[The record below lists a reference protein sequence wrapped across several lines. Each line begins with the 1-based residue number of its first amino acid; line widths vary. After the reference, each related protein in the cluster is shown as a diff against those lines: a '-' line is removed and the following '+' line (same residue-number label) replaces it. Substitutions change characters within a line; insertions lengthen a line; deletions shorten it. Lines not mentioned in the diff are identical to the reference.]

1 MLRPSKFNK
10 ESGLWVW
17 TPDYDED
24 NEKDDNIAGV
34 TDTEGT
40 TAGDLATTEPIAPTS
55 AETPADQVSAE
66 ESKVTADES
75 GYVMELGDQIR
86 FKVKSINFTQ
96 VTKTAKGMQ
105 ATTTTTAQSVHPNMM
120 GGPSGKNS
128 DGAGSIRKASVDSAE
143 AHPVRKRSLSVDL
156 TESQN
161 VPASMHVVASICED
175 GLGLTSWWEAQE
187 DQDDDE
193 EEDE

>member
-24 NEKDDNIAGV
+24 NDENESV
-34 TDTEGT
+34 TGFTETKGA
-40 TAGDLATTEPIAPTS
+40 TAGDPATTEPLAPKSGETS
-55 AETPADQVSAE
+55 GDQVSAE
-66 ESKVTADES
+66 ESNTAADES

-120 GGPSGKNS
+120 GGPGAKNP
-128 DGAGSIRKASVDSAE
+128 DGAGSIRKASVDSTE

-175 GLGLTSWWEAQE
+175 GLGLTSWWETQ
-187 DQDDDE
+187 DGDDDE
-193 EEDE
+193 EEE